1 MEIGNWEFLFLLPEL
16 FCKKIRI
23 KFGMTNK
30 ENIMADK
37 IAVGVLG
44 ATGMV
49 GQRYIKLLENHPF
62 FKVTYV
68 AASPRSAGQVYK
80 DVVAS
85 KWLIGEDIPADV
97 ADLVI
102 QDANDAKAAIGKCKF
117 VFSALELPKKEDIKN
132 LEEAYAAEGIPV
144 VSNASANRWTE
155 DVPMLVPEINHA
167 HLDVIADQ
175 KKHHGWDK
183 GFIAVK
189 PNCSLQ
195 TYMMPIHALIQAGY
209 EVKKMVVTTLQATS
223 GAGYPGVPSFDMIDN
238 IVPYIGGEEEKT
250 EKECLKIL
258 GTVKNGK
265 IENAALP
272 VVSSTCTRVPVIDG
286 HTACVSLEFGDKKP
300 SMEEIKKIWA
310 AYKSVPQELNL
321 PSSPEQPIVYREE
334 ENRPQ
339 PRRDRETGKGMACV
353 VGRLRP
359 CNVFDI
365 KFVALSHNTKRGA
378 AMGGILNAELLKVKG
393 FFDNL

>member
-1 MEIGNWEFLFLLPEL
+1 MSE
-16 FCKKIRI
+16 KI
-23 KFGMTNK
+23 K
-30 ENIMADK
+30 
-37 IAVGVLG
+37 VGVLG

-49 GQRYIKLLENHPF
+49 GQRYIKLLEDHPWF
-62 FKVTYV
+62 EVTYV
-68 AASPRSAGQVYK
+68 AASPRSAGQLYK
-80 DVVAS
+80 DAVANR
-85 KWLIGEDIPADV
+85 WLIGAEIPSGV
-97 ADLVI
+97 QNLMVE
-102 QDANDAKAAIGKCKF
+102 DANLAEKAIGKCQF

-132 LEEAYAAEGIPV
+132 LEAAYAAEGIPV

-155 DVPMLVPEINHA
+155 DVPMLVPEINYS

-209 EVKKMVVTTLQATS
+209 EIKRMVVTTLQATS

-238 IVPYIGGEEEKT
+238 IVPFIGGEEEKT

-258 GTVKNGK
+258 GTVKDGK
-265 IENAALP
+265 IENAAGP
-272 VVSSTCTRVPVIDG
+272 IVSSTCTRVPVIDG

-300 SMEEIKKIWA
+300 SMEEIEKIWTS
-310 AYKSVPQELNL
+310 YTSVPQELKL
-321 PSSPEQPIVYREE
+321 PSAPEHPIVVRHE

-339 PRRDRETGKGMACV
+339 PRRDRETEKGMACV
-353 VGRLRP
+353 IGRLRP

-378 AMGGILNAELLKVKG
+378 ALGGILNAELLKAKG

>member
-1 MEIGNWEFLFLLPEL
+1 MLSEL

-209 EVKKMVVTTLQATS
+209 PVKRMIVTTLQATS

>member
-1 MEIGNWEFLFLLPEL
+1 MAG
-16 FCKKIRI
+16 KI
-23 KFGMTNK
+23 K
-30 ENIMADK
+30 
-37 IAVGVLG
+37 VGVLG

-49 GQRYIKLLENHPF
+49 GQRYIKLLEDHPWF
-62 FKVTYV
+62 EVTYV
-68 AASPRSAGQVYK
+68 AASPRSAGQLYK
-80 DVVAS
+80 DAVANR
-85 KWLIGEDIPADV
+85 WLIGAEIPSGV
-97 ADLVI
+97 QNLMVE
-102 QDANDAKAAIGKCKF
+102 DANLAEKAIGKCQF

-132 LEEAYAAEGIPV
+132 LEAAYAAEGIPV

-155 DVPMLVPEINHA
+155 DVPMLVPEINYS

-209 EVKKMVVTTLQATS
+209 EIKRMVVTTLQATS

-238 IVPYIGGEEEKT
+238 IVPFIGGEEEKT

-258 GTVKNGK
+258 GTVKDGK
-265 IENAALP
+265 IENAAGP
-272 VVSSTCTRVPVIDG
+272 IVSSTCTRVPVIDG

-300 SMEEIKKIWA
+300 SMEEIEKIWTS
-310 AYKSVPQELNL
+310 YTSVPQELKL
-321 PSSPEQPIVYREE
+321 PSAPEHPIVVRHE

-339 PRRDRETGKGMACV
+339 PRRDRETEKGMACV
-353 VGRLRP
+353 IGRLRP

-365 KFVALSHNTKRGA
+365 KCVALSHNTKRGA
-378 AMGGILNAELLKVKG
+378 ALGGSLNAELLKAKG

>member
-1 MEIGNWEFLFLLPEL
+1 MSGN
-16 FCKKIRI
+16 
-23 KFGMTNK
+23 
-30 ENIMADK
+30 K

-49 GQRYIKLLENHPF
+49 GQRYIYLLKEHPWF
-62 FKVTYV
+62 EVTFV
-68 AASPRSAGQVYK
+68 AASPRSAGKRYR
-80 DVVAS
+80 DAVAS
-85 KWLIGEDIPADV
+85 RWLIGSDIPAGV
-97 ADLVI
+97 ADLMVE
-102 QDANDAKAAIGKCKF
+102 DASNVAAAKGKCSF
-117 VFSALELPKKEDIKN
+117 VFSALEMDKDAIKA
-132 LEEAYAAEGIPV
+132 LEASYAEAGIPV
-144 VSNASANRWTE
+144 VSNASANRWTP
-155 DVPMLVPEINHA
+155 DVPMLIPEINPH
-167 HLDVIADQ
+167 HTDIIAAQ

-183 GFIAVK
+183 GFVAVK

-195 TYMMPIHALIQAGY
+195 SYMMPIFALQQAGY
-209 EVKKMVVTTLQATS
+209 PVKRMIVTTLQAPS

-359 CNVFDI
+359 CNVFDV